1 MPNYTRHMKQTATYW
16 APGSNDGFGGVGF
29 SAPVTIKC
37 RWQDKAE
44 LFRDSQAREL
54 TSSSIVYPELPLRR
68 QGYLYLG
75 ESSEADPANLIDA
88 KEIRQTGS
96 SPSLTNSET
105 LNKVWL

>member
-16 APGSNDGFGGVGF
+16 APGSNDGFGGVSF
-29 SAPVTIKC
+29 SAPIQVSC

-44 LFRDSQAREL
+44 LFRDAQSREL
-54 TSSSIVYPELPLRR
+54 TSSTIVYPASPLER

-75 ESSEADPANLIDA
+75 ISTEANPHNVDGT
-88 KEIRQTGS
+88 KEIRQIGS
-96 SPSLTNSET
+96 SPSLGNTET